1 MKIKLLPKF
10 ILSLGVIGV
19 ILTIAIS
26 LFSYRSSRSYLENLY
41 AQRVMTNSNSI
52 ADMMS
57 VSDVKKILA
66 EGGDKTEEYSEM
78 VTLFNK
84 LKKDGD
90 VTYLSLVVPDED
102 SVHFY
107 IDALVEE
114 LGDDPANQIAYG
126 SDILYTDAANPD
138 DPADMEKYITIWNQ
152 YQQNKGVDHPL
163 VTDNSYGYNYTGISV
178 ILDENGNAVVSY
190 GYDAWGAPLRCT
202 GELAETLGLPVLL
215 VVQPKGASVTLAAQ
229 IQGLMNFRKNSHV
242 SGILLNDCSEK
253 LYKMLKALLERET
266 GLPVLGYLPH
276 LPQAAVESRHLG
288 LKTADEI
295 ADLQEKIALLADA
308 LVLDWQRLAVLTEK
322 PAPEALPGAAAPTS
336 VRIAVAK
343 DEAFCFTYA
352 ETLDALLDAGAEL
365 VLFSP
370 VQDAVL
376 PENIGGLY
384 LPGGYPEL
392 YAKTLSEN
400 KTMLASIRQAVQAGL
415 PTAAE
420 CGGFLYLGRSLED
433 VDGKVWP
440 MADVLPG
447 DGIRVGRLV
456 RFGYAEMTAKADS
469 MLFCAGET
477 LPIHEFHHWDSTA
490 NGTAFT
496 ACKNEKMQWE
506 CGFANENFYAG
517 FPHLYWAGTPL
528 PGRFV
533 RAAERYSKT
542 KG

>member
-1 MKIKLLPKF
+1 M
-10 ILSLGVIGV
+10 
-19 ILTIAIS
+19 
-26 LFSYRSSRSYLENLY
+26 
-41 AQRVMTNSNSI
+41 
-52 ADMMS
+52 
-57 VSDVKKILA
+57 
-66 EGGDKTEEYSEM
+66 
-78 VTLFNK
+78 
-84 LKKDGD
+84 
-90 VTYLSLVVPDED
+90 
-102 SVHFY
+102 
-107 IDALVEE
+107 
-114 LGDDPANQIAYG
+114 
-126 SDILYTDAANPD
+126 
-138 DPADMEKYITIWNQ
+138 
-152 YQQNKGVDHPL
+152 
-163 VTDNSYGYNYTGISV
+163 
-178 ILDENGNAVVSY
+178 
-190 GYDAWGAPLRCT
+190 
-202 GELAETLGLPVLL
+202 
-215 VVQPKGASVTLAAQ
+215 TLAAQ
-229 IQGLMNFRKNSHV
+229 IQGLVNFRKNSHV

-352 ETLDALLDAGAEL
+352 ETLDALRDAGAEL

-370 VQDAVL
+370 VQDAAL

-433 VDGKVWP
+433 ADGKAWP